1 MSVATI
7 KLSLLMLVF
16 IPLLISNLRTGMV
29 KNGMLGTM
37 FAIGVLVAF
46 FDPAFG
52 AQPLKLFA
60 LLGWGLTA
68 GLLLGIAAYGAVS
81 GGVAKLLIA
90 LLPWF
95 PFGEYLLAVTIGMLL
110 AAAVAHWTGKNA
122 LIVPPMML
130 AALAVWLLPILGFEP
145 L

>member
-46 FDPAFG
+46 FGPAFG

-81 GGVAKLLIA
+81 GGVAHCSFALVPVRRVSARRYNRNVIGSGGCTLDGQECFDRAANDAGGVGGLAFAHPWLRTFIA
-90 LLPWF
+90 
-95 PFGEYLLAVTIGMLL
+95 
-110 AAAVAHWTGKNA
+110 
-122 LIVPPMML
+122 
-130 AALAVWLLPILGFEP
+130 
-145 L
+145 